1 MKAGPHF
8 SLSVAPLR
16 RKDFENT
23 KRNHLINWILNDWT
37 FNFVDC
43 HSNLHLEWSI
53 SFCCFY
59 TCTAVYETNMKTMRL
74 KSVKLGTKSEN
85 VKWNGDPRWSTVIH
99 GDSPMRNRWKS
110 SCQALERRALIL
122 VDRFGPVKKMFESI
136 ILGWKLSPVVFRNL
150 S

>member
-8 SLSVAPLR
+8 SVSVAPLR

-99 GDSPMRNRWKS
+99 GDPRWFTNAKQMKIELPSAGTSCVNIGRQIRAGKKNVWIYNIGLETKS
-110 SCQALERRALIL
+110 CRIS
-122 VDRFGPVKKMFESI
+122 
-136 ILGWKLSPVVFRNL
+136 
-150 S
+150 